1 MGCSEFDK
9 FGLGGVEVGRICLE
23 RMSVCGWREGVR
35 GSCRMYGGVGFGVS
49 SCLRFRGDWNFYV
62 R

>member
-23 RMSVCGWREGVR
+23 RMSVCGWREG
-35 GSCRMYGGVGFGVS
+35 GVGV
-49 SCLRFRGDWNFYV
+49 L
-62 R
+62 